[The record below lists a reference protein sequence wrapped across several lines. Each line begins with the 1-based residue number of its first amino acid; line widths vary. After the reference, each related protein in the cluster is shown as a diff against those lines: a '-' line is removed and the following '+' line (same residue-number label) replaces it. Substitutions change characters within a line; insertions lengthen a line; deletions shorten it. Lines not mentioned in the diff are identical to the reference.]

1 MADNLPSG
9 PEFRTGRSDST
20 TSTSSN
26 TSTTANSNK
35 SGTPNS
41 PPMAPRRRS
50 GHHLFEGLEAQK
62 RSQDPAAVAR
72 RQSMSEQRPKVGIIG
87 SMWNNW
93 VHGEK

>member
-1 MADNLPSG
+1 MADNIPSG

-20 TSTSSN
+20 SSTSS
-26 TSTTANSNK
+26 TSTANSN
-35 SGTPNS
+35 SGMPTTT
-41 PPMAPRRRS
+41 PRRKS
-50 GHHLFEGLEAQK
+50 SLFEGLEAQK

-72 RQSMSEQRPKVGIIG
+72 RQSMTDQRPKSGIIG